1 MSSAVLIYDG
11 ECGLCRE
18 TKAWIEKHDP
28 KGMIELLPC
37 QSPERSRRFP
47 FIAEKACLE
56 AVCLVDAGGRVFFG
70 VEAMEQVVR
79 LLIDR
84 RLAALLALPF
94 VRFFSRRIY
103 AWIARHRLKLSCLIT
118 ESPKS

>member
-1 MSSAVLIYDG
+1 MSPAVLIYDG

-18 TKAWIEKHDP
+18 AKAWIEKHDP
-28 KGMIELLPC
+28 EHKIELLPC

-56 AVCLVDAGGRVFFG
+56 AVCLVDGDNRVFFG
-70 VEAMEQVVR
+70 IEAMEQIVR

-84 RLAALLALPF
+84 RAAAILALPV
-94 VRFFSRRIY
+94 VRFFSRRVY
-103 AWIARHRLKLSCLIT
+103 SWIARHRLKLSCLIT
-118 ESPKS
+118 ESPK